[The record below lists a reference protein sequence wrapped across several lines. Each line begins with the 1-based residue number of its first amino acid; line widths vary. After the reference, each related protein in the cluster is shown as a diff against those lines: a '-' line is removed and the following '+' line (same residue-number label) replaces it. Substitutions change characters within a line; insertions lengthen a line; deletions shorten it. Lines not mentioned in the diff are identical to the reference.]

1 MKVLVTDRRHASVE
15 EEKKV
20 FKPIGVEVIDQF
32 CESEEDLIQNGRG
45 AIGFLVSYAHITE
58 NVMKALPEL
67 KIIVKYG
74 VGVDNIDLE
83 AASRLGKYVANVPDY
98 CSEEVALQALALF
111 LNGIRKTCF
120 FSNELKR
127 GNWIENPERE
137 VIYRLSK
144 QNLGLIGFGRIAKKL
159 GSFMENMT
167 KTIYFYD
174 PYVKFSS
181 DNPEKYRQI
190 HSLTDIFSLC
200 RLISIHIPF
209 TSETNKIIGKECLEI
224 ANGAII
230 VNTSRALVI
239 DQIELERAIDSQRV
253 LYYGADVFWEE
264 PPNFNNPLVSQFI
277 NRENVAITPHMG
289 WYSEESEKEVR
300 RKAAEE
306 IIRVIEGEKPINWVN
321 RRP

>member
-1 MKVLVTDRRHASVE
+1 MIILSHRIFLLDEVLYYMQPSFWSLRWLFSR
-15 EEKKV
+15 
-20 FKPIGVEVIDQF
+20 
-32 CESEEDLIQNGRG
+32 CEI
-45 AIGFLVSYAHITE
+45 
-58 NVMKALPEL
+58 
-67 KIIVKYG
+67 
-74 VGVDNIDLE
+74 
-83 AASRLGKYVANVPDY
+83 ANF
-98 CSEEVALQALALF
+98 S
-111 LNGIRKTCF
+111 IR
-120 FSNELKR
+120 
-127 GNWIENPERE
+127 
-137 VIYRLSK
+137 YH
-144 QNLGLIGFGRIAKKL
+144 
-159 GSFMENMT
+159 
-167 KTIYFYD
+167 
-174 PYVKFSS
+174 
-181 DNPEKYRQI
+181 NPEKYRQI

-306 IIRVIEGEKPINWVN
+306 IIRVIEGEKPINWIN